1 MWGRDGLGVWE
12 QQMQT
17 IIYRLDKQGPTVQ
30 DRELYQCLVVNHD
43 GKDYEKECVYIYM
56 YIHVYV

>member
-1 MWGRDGLGVWE
+1 
-12 QQMQT
+12 MQT

-56 YIHVYV
+56 YIHIYV